1 MDVAANCTTNDIS
14 RNDEQCSVTTN
25 VVENHPPP
33 CALLLNMLISEPAFS
48 KDNRKIG
55 ISL

>member
-25 VVENHPPP
+25 VVENHPPLRP
-33 CALLLNMLISEPAFS
+33 VIKHVNL
-48 KDNRKIG
+48 
-55 ISL
+55 